1 MYCIKY
7 TNIQERVTI
16 RRERMEYLYI
26 GITSLIIIVLLLVF
40 LMVKGKQPRK
50 LSNLVMLCMIFV
62 VFGIVFMDAGRL
74 VSYSFFGVAVLLS
87 IIDMI
92 RIQKNKKRLI

>member
-1 MYCIKY
+1 
-7 TNIQERVTI
+7 
-16 RRERMEYLYI
+16 MEYLYI